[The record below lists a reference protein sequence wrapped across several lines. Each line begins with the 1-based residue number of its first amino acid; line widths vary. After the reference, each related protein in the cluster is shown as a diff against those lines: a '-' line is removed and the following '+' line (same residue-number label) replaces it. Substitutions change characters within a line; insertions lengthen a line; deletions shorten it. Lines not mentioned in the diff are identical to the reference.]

1 MYVCVH
7 GAGPKKRRERGE
19 EKRSWCNIRLLY
31 NLFVV
36 SLEKENERE
45 RGGRT
50 WKRSLG
56 AELLSR
62 DLTLNYLLHSRS
74 VHRQSVSHVD
84 RIG

>member
-7 GAGPKKRRERGE
+7 GAKPKKGERGE

-62 DLTLNYLLHSRS
+62 DLTLNCLLHSHS